1 MNKKN
6 LCVTCKLIILHFF
19 PCLVNQLINEGVIAI
34 IGPKTSVA
42 VKATHPLCSKLQI
55 PQISASATDPDLYFN
70 SRGRYSYLL
79 RMSPDDTQMN
89 IAITELIAHHKWKR
103 MGILTA
109 STLYGKPFSCHLNT
123 MNGVLGTTQPYP

>member
-42 VKATHPLCSKLQI
+42 VKATYSLCSKLQI
-55 PQISASATDPDLYFN
+55 PQISASATDPEFFFN
-70 SRGRYSYLL
+70 RRYSYLL
-79 RMSPDDTQMN
+79 RMSPDDIKMN
-89 IAITELIAHHKWKR
+89 YAMRELIAHHKWKR

-109 STLYGKPFSCHLNT
+109 STLYGEPLSFT
-123 MNGVLGTTQPYP
+123 

>member
-1 MNKKN
+1 MNKKTF
-6 LCVTCKLIILHFF
+6 VSLINSSFYTYFL
-19 PCLVNQLINEGVIAI
+19 CLVNQLINEGVIAI

-89 IAITELIAHHKWKR
+89 IAMKELIAHHKWKR

-123 MNGVLGTTQPYP
+123 MNGVLGTTQRYP

>member
-19 PCLVNQLINEGVIAI
+19 PCLVNQLINEGVVAI

-42 VKATHPLCSKLQI
+42 VKATQPLCSKLQI
-55 PQISASATDPDLYFN
+55 PQISASATDPDLYFH
-70 SRGRYSYLL
+70 SRRYSYLL

-89 IAITELIAHHKWKR
+89 IAMKELIAHHKWKR

-109 STLYGKPFSCHLNT
+109 STLYGKPFSFHLNT

>member
-42 VKATHPLCSKLQI
+42 VKATHSLCSKLQI
-55 PQISASATDPDLYFN
+55 PQISATATDPDFFFN
-70 SRGRYSYLL
+70 FRSYSYLL
-79 RMSPDDTQMN
+79 RMSPDDLKMSL
-89 IAITELIAHHKWKR
+89 AMKELIAHHKWKR

-109 STLYGKPFSCHLNT
+109 STLYGKPFFFT
-123 MNGVLGTTQPYP
+123 